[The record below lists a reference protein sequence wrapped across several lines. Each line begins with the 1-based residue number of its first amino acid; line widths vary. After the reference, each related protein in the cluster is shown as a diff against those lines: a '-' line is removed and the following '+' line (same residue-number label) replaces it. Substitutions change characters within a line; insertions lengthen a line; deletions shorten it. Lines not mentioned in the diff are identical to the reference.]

1 MRRNES
7 PAEEAGDGR
16 EQRKSQTHHA
26 RRLSRALSR
35 KRSSRSV
42 TRKHKPRLVPDEPMP
57 RDPNAPKPPA
67 PVPLL
72 RVGDETGQSEEEPLV
87 DEIASCLRE
96 WHDARLHELLLARGY
111 SQLSEVQDLIKRL
124 DTSRKQ
130 LVHDVMTL
138 KELNKLREDT
148 VWDLVAGNKML
159 SDEV

>member
-1 MRRNES
+1 MRRAES
-7 PAEEAGDGR
+7 PPEEAEDGR

-42 TRKHKPRLVPDEPMP
+42 TRRHRPRLVPDEPMP

-87 DEIASCLRE
+87 DEIASCL
-96 WHDARLHELLLARGY
+96 
-111 SQLSEVQDLIKRL
+111 
-124 DTSRKQ
+124 
-130 LVHDVMTL
+130 
-138 KELNKLREDT
+138 
-148 VWDLVAGNKML
+148 
-159 SDEV
+159 